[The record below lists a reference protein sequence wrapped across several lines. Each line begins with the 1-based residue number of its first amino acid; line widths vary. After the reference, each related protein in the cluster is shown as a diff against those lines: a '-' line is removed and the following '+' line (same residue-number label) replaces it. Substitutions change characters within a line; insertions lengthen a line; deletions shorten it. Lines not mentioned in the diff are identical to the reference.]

1 MRLGYNAITG
11 ILRGYIMAAKKPKNI
26 ETGYD
31 FGMWISDQIAER
43 AKTDPNI
50 KKALEERE
58 AYRKKLDELIS
69 EDIETSTET
78 DGID

>member
-1 MRLGYNAITG
+1 
-11 ILRGYIMAAKKPKNI
+11 MAAKKPKNI

-50 KKALEERE
+50 KKALEEHE
-58 AYRKKLDELIS
+58 AWLKKMDALIS
-69 EDIETSTET
+69 EDIETSTEA
-78 DGID
+78 DGIN